1 MTDDAIDE
9 TTFFD
14 TTDQLR
20 KIREWAHA
28 RRVST
33 WALFFAIL
41 VRVAA
46 STPPTV
52 RLPGLIGGP
61 ASLNLFA
68 AFVSRSGGG
77 KGISDKVSRM
87 AWPADIAIRHPGTG
101 EGLTELF
108 VLRGKE
114 SEDNE
119 RLMAAILT
127 VNEIDALAGLASRQ
141 GSILLA
147 QLKSAWMG
155 ESLGQANATKAAS
168 RHVAEHDYRLCLSV
182 GCQYGHGG
190 VIFADTSGGT
200 PQRFLWALTED
211 PDMPYGG
218 GPDPDPLDTSKPSWK
233 SDEHG
238 VSEIV
243 YGIPEIEETIIGAHL
258 ARQRGQAD
266 ALDGHALLS
275 RCKVAADLAI
285 MHQRQEVT
293 ALDWRLSEIVMAV
306 SDRTRAALLEY
317 DRQAS
322 RAKIRDRAISRAV
335 GEDFYDDSR
344 SETVKRSIMRM
355 LDRDGEQAEGDLRR
369 RLGKREKRELFDQ
382 AIALLERDGLVAKR
396 DGSYNGRSYTYWSSM
411 TGEVTHQN
419 SRSTA
424 VTQVVTHDHPAT
436 VTELDSRRSADSGRP
451 KLSCQ
456 KWMNQHIA
464 ELRAAGHTTAESFAV
479 YQAGQAARYTK
490 ASLSQAASA
499 HPDIVVIKRGSRGA
513 TWSLTGDHAAAYVP
527 AGEFFS
533 NYIDRLPADRLEI
546 DQDDYRQAAA
556 TAGYS
561 WDAAL
566 RAATTHP
573 RIESAP
579 AHGNAINDRT
589 WKIKPNATDGEVTA

>member
-1 MTDDAIDE
+1 MIDPDEIDE

-52 RLPGLIGGP
+52 RLPGLIGGQ
-61 ASLNLFA
+61 ASLNIFA

-101 EGLTELF
+101 EGMTELF
-108 VLRGKE
+108 VVRGKE

-119 RLMAAILT
+119 RLTAAILT

-168 RHVAEHDYRLCLSV
+168 RHVDEHDYRLCLSV

-190 VIFADTSGGT
+190 VIFADTSGGS
-200 PQRFLWALTED
+200 PQRFLWAPTED

-218 GPDPDPLDTSKPSWK
+218 GPDPAPLDTSRPSWR
-233 SDEHG
+233 SDQHG

-243 YGIPEIEETIIGAHL
+243 YGIPEIEATIIGAHL
-258 ARQRGQAD
+258 DRQRGHAD

-275 RCKVAADLAI
+275 RCKVAANLAI

-306 SDRTRAALLEY
+306 SDRTRTALLEY
-317 DRQAS
+317 DRQAA
-322 RAKIRDRAISRAV
+322 RAKIRDRAVARATGEEFYENSRAL
-335 GEDFYDDSR
+335 
-344 SETVKRSIMRM
+344 TVRNSILRM
-355 LDRDGEQAEGDLRR
+355 LGRDGEQSGSDLRR
-369 RLGKREKRELFDQ
+369 RLGTREKRDLFDRVISSLTAEGLVVEIPGEQ
-382 AIALLERDGLVAKR
+382 RGSRYKASGHGDQGGHPMYPQVRDG
-396 DGSYNGRSYTYWSSM
+396 DQGGHGDQS
-411 TGEVTHQN
+411 
-419 SRSTA
+419 
-424 VTQVVTHDHPAT
+424 AT
-436 VTELDSRRSADSGRP
+436 VTNLDSRRSHEPERP
-451 KLSCQ
+451 KVSCQ
-456 KWMNQHIA
+456 KWFNHHVDQLIT
-464 ELRAAGHTTAESFAV
+464 AGTTRVESFAV
-479 YQAGQAARYTK
+479 ITAGQAAGYTK
-490 ASLSQAASA
+490 HQIHTAASA
-499 HPDIVVIKRGSRGA
+499 HPTLKALGRGQ
-513 TWSLTGDHAAAYVP
+513 WSLTGEHDPYPSTDDFISA
-527 AGEFFS
+527 
-533 NYIDRLPADRLEI
+533 YIDRLPANATEI
-546 DQDDYRQAAA
+546 DRDHFRAAGEA
-556 TAGYS
+556 AGYA
-561 WDAAL
+561 WEAL
-566 RAATTHP
+566 RKAIRNQP
-573 RIESAP
+573 RITSTM
-579 AHGNAINDRT
+579 G
-589 WKIKPNATDGEVTA
+589 PNAVWRITDPQEGTA